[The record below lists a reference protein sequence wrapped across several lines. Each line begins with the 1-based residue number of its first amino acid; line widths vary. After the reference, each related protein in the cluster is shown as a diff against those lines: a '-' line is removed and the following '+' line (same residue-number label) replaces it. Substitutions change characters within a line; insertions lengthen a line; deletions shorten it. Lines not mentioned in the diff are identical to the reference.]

1 MDALPTPG
9 GGYTEM
15 MQPKTR
21 RRNAT
26 TQSIFETSKYN
37 SCNICL
43 KADETLE
50 KPPENT

>member
-1 MDALPTPG
+1 MDALPAPG

-15 MQPKTR
+15 VR
-21 RRNAT
+21 RRNVT
-26 TQSIFETSKYN
+26 TQSVLETSKYN
-37 SCNICL
+37 SYNIRL